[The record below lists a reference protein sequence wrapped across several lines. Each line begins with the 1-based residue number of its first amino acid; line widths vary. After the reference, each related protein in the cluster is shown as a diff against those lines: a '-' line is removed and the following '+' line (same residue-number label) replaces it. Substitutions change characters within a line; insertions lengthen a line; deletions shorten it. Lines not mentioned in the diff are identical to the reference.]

1 MNGGKNEGTEVEEGG
16 RHQRMLPGSSGV
28 TRISTGLMLATPTQ
42 LLSF

>member
-1 MNGGKNEGTEVEEGG
+1 MNGGKDEGTEAEEGG
-16 RHQRMLPGSSGV
+16 GHQRMLPGSSGV